1 VVRGSDEDTARR
13 RRTRDRSQGFF
24 MVVVTGDG
32 GDGVM
37 ELDCKA

>member
-1 VVRGSDEDTARR
+1 VVRGSDEDTAR

-32 GDGVM
+32 GDGVS
-37 ELDCKA
+37 